1 MKTMKP
7 PLKSTKAH
15 RHARRKYP
23 RKPMIGVVSPG
34 EFTVVTVDPPMK
46 SNERPVLFTPDS
58 SDLVMSNIEPSA
70 VRIENLNNRRIVGF
84 ALVIAP
90 GIIANAMALPWGKI
104 VLDLGHALGK
114 DGGVVDQVKRLFG
127 RGSARLQGKK

>member
-1 MKTMKP
+1 
-7 PLKSTKAH
+7 
-15 RHARRKYP
+15 
-23 RKPMIGVVSPG
+23 MIGVVSPG

-84 ALVIAP
+84 ALVIVP